1 MSINFE
7 IVREGKDSRGRIGRL
22 ITPHGM
28 VETPVF
34 LPVGSKAA
42 VKTLTPEE
50 IKSIGGKMILGNAYH
65 LYLQPGHEVIEKM
78 GGLHQFM
85 KWSGPILTDSG
96 GYQVFSLSKTL
107 NVTDDGVKFKSPIDG
122 GSHFLSPEDVIDIQD
137 ALGSDIAMILDECP
151 PYPAEKE
158 DIKRA
163 LIRTL
168 EWSKR
173 CKKHRDKLDKS
184 GCKNQALFGIV
195 QGGAFSDLRRY
206 SAQKTTE
213 MAFSGYGIGGLSVG
227 EPKEIM
233 FEVLEETIEHL
244 PADKPR
250 YLMGVGD
257 PAGIVA
263 AIKLGVDMFDSALPT
278 RIARNGT
285 VFVKEGRLN
294 ILNAQHA
301 DDSKPLDEGC
311 SCYTC
316 QNFSRAYLKH
326 LYQTGETL
334 ALRLL
339 TWHNLAFV
347 FSLIEQ
353 TKEVL

>member
-1 MSINFE
+1 MSITFE
-7 IVREGKDSRGRIGRL
+7 VIRESKHSQARVGRL
-22 ITPHGM
+22 ITPHGI

-34 LPVGSKAA
+34 LTVGSKAA

-50 IKSIGGKMILGNAYH
+50 TKLVGAQMILGNAYH
-65 LYLQPGHEVIEKM
+65 LYLQPGHKLIRKM
-78 GGLHQFM
+78 GGLHSFM
-85 KWSGPILTDSG
+85 NWPGPILTDSG
-96 GYQVFSLSKTL
+96 GYQVFSLSKML
-107 NVTDDGVKFKSPIDG
+107 DVTDDGVKFTSPIDG
-122 GSHFLSPEDVIDIQD
+122 ASHFLSPEDIIEIQD
-137 ALGSDIAMILDECP
+137 ALGADIAMVLDECLS
-151 PYPAEKE
+151 YPAERE
-158 DIKRA
+158 DVKRA

-173 CKKHRDKLDKS
+173 CKKRRGALDRT
-184 GCKNQALFGIV
+184 GENQALFAIV
-195 QGGAFSDLRRY
+195 QGGVFPDLRKD
-206 SAQKTTE
+206 SAEKTVE
-213 MAFSGYGIGGLSVG
+213 MDFAGYGIGGLSVG
-227 EPKEIM
+227 ESKELM
-233 FEVLEETIEHL
+233 FEVLQGTVEHL

-257 PAGIVA
+257 PEGIVQ
-263 AIKLGVDMFDSALPT
+263 AIRMGVDMFDSALPT

-285 VFVKEGRLN
+285 VFVRGGRVN

-301 DDSKPLDEGC
+301 DDASPLDEGC

-316 QNFSRAYLKH
+316 RSYSRAYLRH

-347 FSLIEQ
+347 YNLIEFE
-353 TKEVL
+353 KEVL

>member
-1 MSINFE
+1 MPINFE
-7 IVREGKDSRGRIGRL
+7 IVRKSKDSQARVGKL
-22 ITPHGM
+22 ITPHGV
-28 VETPVF
+28 VETPLF

-65 LYLQPGHEVIEKM
+65 LYLQPGHRVIKKM
-78 GGLHQFM
+78 GGLHRFM
-85 KWSGPILTDSG
+85 NWPGPILTDSG
-96 GYQVFSLSKTL
+96 GYQVFSLSENL

-122 GSHFLSPEDVIDIQD
+122 SKHFLTPEGAIDIQN

-151 PYPAEKE
+151 PYLTEKE

-168 EWSKR
+168 EWSRR

-184 GCKNQALFGIV
+184 GENQALFGII
-195 QGGAFSDLRRY
+195 QGGVFPDLRRY
-206 SAQKTTE
+206 SLDKTME
-213 MAFSGYGIGGLSVG
+213 IDFAGYGIGGLSVG
-227 EPKEIM
+227 EPKELM
-233 FEVLEETIEHL
+233 FGVLGETVAYL
-244 PADKPR
+244 PSDKPR

-257 PAGIVA
+257 PAGIVT
-263 AIKLGVDMFDSALPT
+263 AIKMGVDMFDSALPT

-285 VFVKEGRLN
+285 IFVKGGRVN

-301 DDSKPLDEGC
+301 DDSSALDENC

-316 QNFSRAYLKH
+316 RNFSRAYLKH

-339 TWHNLAFV
+339 TWHNLF
-347 FSLIEQ
+347 FIFNLIEQ